1 MIRKS
6 YVMVLLCLLS
16 AMLFSGCGNSKS
28 AEADLMGKPE
38 NVSEKVSGEDTGG
51 KEAAGE
57 VVNGEEAGDE
67 EAGGNG
73 KEKPS
78 VKTKK
83 RIKKTD
89 GRASGKKSLAQRMAG
104 KYSYHY
110 SDEEGNEEFFLM
122 DVVPFGDNLYA
133 FCGQAMPEDYENLEA
148 YTFWAAEFIPYDAD
162 ETTSTDGDTITVN
175 ELCFSV
181 MANAGLYSDT
191 GHKGT
196 ITLTDD
202 GLVFEGFKNEG
213 FLVPEYDDSR
223 LFLKDERVEDAFG
236 YLKHESDEGDEE
248 LQGLWI
254 LDSKDADLYLEF
266 KGSDLYMYKKAPNKE
281 VFYAAGGCDFSN
293 GSFEC
298 TASRLGYG
306 GEPVELLCDYKF
318 TGDTL
323 TLRFSDSDLPEGIPE
338 NGKYLRI
345 DNEDVHVVTM
355 DEVELDSEALGM
367 FGRSTD
373 IEGLVSQ
380 DYYGVFVSS
389 AKEPE
394 KLESVIDKLEKA
406 GFMGSCT
413 VYTPDFSGL
422 NPEPY
427 YVAVTGMYTSE
438 SDAKD
443 ALSDAKAA
451 GFKDAYVKYAG
462 TYIGNKYWYTMH
474 GGEIIEVLKDG
485 VMLRGVSLEI
495 PYHTEG
501 GEVTVDLLVSKDA
514 VFDKT
519 ADTDSF
525 GNYEKGDIPY
535 DWIVRNYK
543 LMNEDVDQ
551 YMMDGP
557 ALSGVFEVGIKDN
570 KITTYYGSYWWD

>member
-1 MIRKS
+1 MKS
-6 YVMVLLCLLS
+6 KSLAVILICLMGAVLIT
-16 AMLFSGCGNSKS
+16 GCGSSKS
-28 AEADLMGKPE
+28 SEAGLKGKPE
-38 NVSEKVSGEDTGG
+38 SVSAVTD
-51 KEAAGE
+51 
-57 VVNGEEAGDE
+57 GEEAGGEEVKGKEAVGE
-67 EAGGNG
+67 EAVEEAEGNN
-73 KEKPS
+73 KEKSP

-83 RIKKTD
+83 RIRKTSD
-89 GRASGKKSLAQRMAG
+89 EKASGKKSLAQRMAG

-110 SDEEGNEEFFLM
+110 SDEEGNDEFFIM
-122 DVVPFGDNLYA
+122 DVVPFGNNLYA
-133 FCGQAMPEDYENLEA
+133 FCGQAMPEDYESLEA
-148 YTFWAAEFIPYDAD
+148 YSFWAAEFIPVDAD
-162 ETTSTDGDTITVN
+162 EMTSPDGDTVSVN

-202 GLVFEGFKNEG
+202 GLVFEGFENEG
-213 FLVPEYDDSR
+213 FLTPEYDDSR

-236 YLKHESDEGDEE
+236 YLNRKPDGGDKE

-254 LDSKDADLYLEF
+254 LDDKEADLYLEF
-266 KGSDLYMYKKAPNKE
+266 KGSDLYMYKKDPNTE
-281 VFYAAGGCDFSN
+281 VYYAAGGCEFSN

-306 GEPVELLCDYKF
+306 GVPAELSCDYEV

-323 TLRFSDSDLPEGIPE
+323 TLKFSDSDLPEGIPE
-338 NGKYLRI
+338 KAKYLRI
-345 DNEDVHVVTM
+345 GDDDVHVVTM

-367 FGRSTD
+367 YGRSTY
-373 IEGLVSQ
+373 IEELVSQ

-394 KLESVIDKLEKA
+394 KLESVMDKLEKA
-406 GFMGSCT
+406 GFTGSCT

-438 SDAKD
+438 SDAKE
-443 ALSDAKAA
+443 ALSGAKAA

-462 TYIGNKYWYTMH
+462 TYIGDKYWYTMY
-474 GGEIIEVLKDG
+474 GGDNIEILKDG

-495 PYHTEG
+495 PYRTE
-501 GEVTVDLLVSKDA
+501 EDEITVDLFVSKDA

-519 ADTDSF
+519 ADTGSF
-525 GNYEKGDIPY
+525 GNYEKGDTPY

-551 YMMDGP
+551 YMMNGP
-557 ALSGVFEVGIKDN
+557 ALSGVFEVGIRDN